1 MMMKKIFIHSI
12 LTFIVIIL
20 SLSYFFYG
28 KAEVHREDVESDF
41 GEFFGTLGFICLAI
55 AYGRTM
61 VKLAVNE
68 GGLFER
74 VTPLDSDGKIKKVY
88 DFFMKVMNKT
98 HPYIGGAAII
108 SLFLHG
114 YLTSNFLNNLLLRM
128 VLVVMAWQGLLG
140 LLIMIKLIPGKIIET

>member
-1 MMMKKIFIHSI
+1 MGISMNLKKIIIHSV
-12 LTFIVIIL
+12 LTLVVIIL
-20 SLSYFFYG
+20 SLIYVFYG
-28 KAEVHREDVESDF
+28 KAAVHREDVESDF
-41 GEFFGTLGFICLAI
+41 GEFFGTLGFIFLAI

-61 VKLAVNE
+61 VKFAVDE

-74 VTPLDSDGKIKKVY
+74 GKPLDTDGKIKKVY
-88 DFFMKVMNKT
+88 DIIMKVMNKS

-128 VLVVMAWQGLLG
+128 VLVVMVWQGFLG
-140 LLIMIKLIPGKIIET
+140 LLILSSH